1 MKIIGA
7 VLASFVLIGAGSAF
21 ADDAADCNSGPDA
34 QAVKACTRVIG
45 SGGLTGHALADAF
58 YHRGLAESRSGQ
70 TQVAIADFRQAT
82 TLDPRFVGAFND
94 LGLALLKTGD
104 NDQAATAFGRSVVV
118 DPRFAVGYANLGLAH
133 QRKSQNELAIAE
145 FTRAIAIDPS
155 LVDAY
160 SNRGN
165 TYSFLKDYDHAI
177 ADYDAA
183 LKIAPDNLD
192 VLNNRADA
200 FRNKRVFAKA
210 LDDLDHATR
219 VKPDYAEAYYTRGE
233 VYKDMGDH
241 TRALAEIHK
250 AIELDKAGT
259 YRAYGEKLIAE
270 LGEPAKGSQT
280 QVAESGVV
288 DCVLADGTKATTTAA
303 GCEQIKGSQ
312 DKGKVAAEKRVALV
326 IGNGAYQAVEHL
338 PNPTHDAD
346 LVAASLR
353 QDGFNDV
360 TVVDDADRSGM
371 LGALKK
377 FAAEADAAD
386 WAVVYYAGHG
396 LEMGGENYLVPVD
409 AKLQSDRDVPDE
421 SISLDRVLSTVEG
434 ARKLRIV
441 VLDACRNNPFLV
453 KMQLTTASRAIS
465 RGLSRVEP
473 SQATIV
479 AFAAQEHGVAS
490 DGDQG
495 GSPFAASFAK
505 RVGETGV
512 EINKVFRLIRADV
525 LSATKNAQDP
535 AVYSSLPPEDFY
547 FIPPK
552 S

>member
-1 MKIIGA
+1 MLPRTKCGINRA
-7 VLASFVLIGAGSAF
+7 VLS
-21 ADDAADCNSGPDA
+21 
-34 QAVKACTRVIG
+34 
-45 SGGLTGHALADAF
+45 
-58 YHRGLAESRSGQ
+58 
-70 TQVAIADFRQAT
+70 
-82 TLDPRFVGAFND
+82 
-94 LGLALLKTGD
+94 
-104 NDQAATAFGRSVVV
+104 
-118 DPRFAVGYANLGLAH
+118 
-133 QRKSQNELAIAE
+133 
-145 FTRAIAIDPS
+145 
-155 LVDAY
+155 
-160 SNRGN
+160 
-165 TYSFLKDYDHAI
+165 
-177 ADYDAA
+177 
-183 LKIAPDNLD
+183 
-192 VLNNRADA
+192 
-200 FRNKRVFAKA
+200 
-210 LDDLDHATR
+210 
-219 VKPDYAEAYYTRGE
+219 
-233 VYKDMGDH
+233 
-241 TRALAEIHK
+241 
-250 AIELDKAGT
+250 
-259 YRAYGEKLIAE
+259 
-270 LGEPAKGSQT
+270 
-280 QVAESGVV
+280 
-288 DCVLADGTKATTTAA
+288 
-303 GCEQIKGSQ
+303 KGSQ
-312 DKGKVAAEKRVALV
+312 DKGKVVGEKRVALV

-525 LSATKNAQDP
+525 LSATKNTQDP